1 MSSPIISNKIQE
13 SHVTKFPFLFQ
24 VFENQSWRFVCSSDK
39 EEMAALE
46 KPRGKCDKDSDVKIS
61 VEEEEEDEGT
71 RKTKN
76 VLFWSIKSLA
86 QKMSKK

>member
-1 MSSPIISNKIQE
+1 M
-13 SHVTKFPFLFQ
+13 
-24 VFENQSWRFVCSSDK
+24 FENQSWRFVCSSDK

-46 KPRGKCDKDSDVKIS
+46 NPEEKYDKDSDVKIS
-61 VEEEEEDEGT
+61 VEEEDEEEEEGT

-76 VLFWSIKSLA
+76 VLFRSIKSLA